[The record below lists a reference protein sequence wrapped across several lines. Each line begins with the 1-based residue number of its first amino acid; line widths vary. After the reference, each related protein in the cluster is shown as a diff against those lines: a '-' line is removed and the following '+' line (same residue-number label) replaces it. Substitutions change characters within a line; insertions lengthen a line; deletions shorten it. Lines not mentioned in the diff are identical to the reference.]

1 MSTFSGEKSA
11 WSPLDSVPSEPSRKD
26 PWVCEEGAKAE
37 STATSGVIM
46 SLRFGEYHCE
56 KGKSLSQVGSRE
68 SVAEKVLPLWDFV
81 DAFVLFRR

>member
-56 KGKSLSQVGSRE
+56 KGKSLSQVGSHE
-68 SVAEKVLPLWDFV
+68 SVTEAVLPFWDFA